1 MRLLFFLLFSMV
13 AAASA
18 AFDPLALNFTGD
30 LDELEALLAGAGI
43 GVVNRSAGDG
53 IFNDTGADAETEPPF
68 YHLMRGVSIFHDFQ
82 NLTAPRDP
90 APFSVEALMNKS
102 FFETL
107 LRDWW

>member
-1 MRLLFFLLFSMV
+1 VRLLFFLLFSMS
-13 AAASA
+13 AASA

-68 YHLMRGVSIFHDFQ
+68 YHLMRGESIFHDFQ
-82 NLTAPRDP
+82 NLTALRDP
-90 APFSVEALMNKS
+90 APFSIEALMNES